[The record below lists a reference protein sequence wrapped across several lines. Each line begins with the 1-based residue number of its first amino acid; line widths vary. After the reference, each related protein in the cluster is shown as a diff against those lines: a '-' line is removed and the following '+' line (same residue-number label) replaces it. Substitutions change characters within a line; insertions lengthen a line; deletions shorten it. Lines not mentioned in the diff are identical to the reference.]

1 MKKYYIGLIVIGI
14 LVLGL
19 GGYVIAQGSGSKQD
33 KQSEKKAQEIAEALD
48 RYVSDKQ
55 SIPSSLDEVGVRNVP
70 KTISYRKV
78 SESEYEVCVDYK
90 AASTY
95 SYGAGGIIS
104 GLIYGRYA
112 GSYPY
117 ESSDYGGSLYK
128 PSSLYYYGNHK
139 KGKVCQTAQPY
150 MYGSYYDKS
159 YLQNNNSDNYGSQLG
174 NYDDTER
181 KTDINAM
188 HGQIEA
194 YYAVQGRYPTLAN
207 MNDLAWRSINMKG
220 LDSEA
225 LRDPEGASMV
235 LVNAPAKKVYSY
247 APTGAS
253 GKTCD
258 NTVTD
263 CTTYTLTA
271 TLSTSGSY
279 TKFSLN

>member
-1 MKKYYIGLIVIGI
+1 MKKYYIGLIVIGV

-19 GGYVIAQGSGSKQD
+19 GGYVIAQGSSSKHD
-33 KQSEKKAQEIAEALD
+33 KQTEKKAQEVAETLD
-48 RYVSDKQ
+48 RYISDKQ
-55 SIPSSLDEVGVRNVP
+55 KIPNSLDEAGVRNVP
-70 KTISYRKV
+70 NTISYRKV

-90 AASTY
+90 TASTY

-112 GSYPY
+112 GDYQY
-117 ESSDYGGSLYK
+117 ESSDYGSSSYK

-139 KGKVCQTAQPY
+139 KGKDCQTAQPY

-159 YLQNNNSDNYGSQLG
+159 YLQNNYSDNYGSQLG
-174 NYDDTER
+174 GYDDTER

-194 YYAVQGRYPTLAN
+194 HYAMQGRYPTLAN
-207 MNDLAWRSINMKG
+207 MNDSAWRSINMKG

-225 LRDPEGASMV
+225 LRDPEGASTV
-235 LVNAPAKKVYSY
+235 LVGAPTKKVYSY

-258 NTVTD
+258 NTAID
-263 CTTYTLTA
+263 CTAYTLTA

-279 TKFSLN
+279 SKLSLN